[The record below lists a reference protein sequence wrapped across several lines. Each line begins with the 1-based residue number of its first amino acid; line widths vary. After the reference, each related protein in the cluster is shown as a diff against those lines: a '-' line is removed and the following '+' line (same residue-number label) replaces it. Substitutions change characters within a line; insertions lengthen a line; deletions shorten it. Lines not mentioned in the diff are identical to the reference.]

1 MYHEEDADLSII
13 QGRKVAI
20 IGYGS
25 QGHAHALNLRDSGVD
40 VRVGLKDGSPSRAK
54 AEAEGLRVVSVAE
67 AVKESTVIMILAPDH
82 LQRHI
87 YTDSILPNLKDGDAL
102 FFGHGF
108 NIRFGYIKPTASVDV
123 CMVAPKGPGHLVR
136 REYAAGRGVPVIVAV
151 EQDSTGNAWP
161 LTLSYAKAI
170 GGLRAGGILT
180 TFTEET
186 ETDLFG
192 EQSVLC
198 GGASQ
203 LVMYGFEVLTEAG
216 YQPEVA
222 YFECLHELKLIV
234 DLMYE
239 GGIAKQRWSVS
250 DTAEFGDYVS
260 GPQAAQRVAKP
271 IVLIA
276 EELSPAT
283 LEALGPDFE
292 VVNCD
297 GANRA
302 ELLAALAKGVDA
314 VLIRSATKMDAE
326 AIAAAKG
333 LKVIARA
340 GVGLD
345 NVDIPAATAAGVMVV
360 NAPTS
365 NIVSAAELA
374 IALLMASARFVSPA
388 HAALRNGK
396 WARSK
401 YTGAEIFEKTLGIVG
416 FGRIG
421 QLVAH
426 RMQAFGMDVVAY
438 DPYLQPARAA
448 QLGVRLVELD
458 ELLKVSDFITIHL
471 PKTKE
476 TANLIGVEALKKVK
490 STVRIINAARGG
502 VLDEAA
508 LFDAIT
514 EGRVAGAGLDVFST
528 EPCTDSPLF
537 TLDQVVATPHLGAS
551 TDEAQERAGIA
562 VAVSVRKA
570 LAGELVP
577 DAVNVKGG
585 AIHEEIRPS
594 LPLVEKMAQIATAI
608 AGEAP
613 VSMDLT
619 VKGEISEHDSSIL
632 ATSALKGALLGCGLL
647 DVTYV
652 NAPALA
658 AERGVT
664 SSVTTDPE
672 SPEYRSMI
680 SLRAALADGKIV
692 TVDGTLMGIRKV
704 EKIIAI
710 DSFDLDLPPTENLL
724 FLRYSDKP
732 GVVGAVGNALGKAGI
747 NIAGMQVA
755 RSSAG
760 GNALMALTVDS
771 QISDELITSVK
782 KETGAELVR
791 SVTLVG

>member
-1 MYHEEDADLSII
+1 MIT
-13 QGRKVAI
+13 K
-20 IGYGS
+20 
-25 QGHAHALNLRDSGVD
+25 
-40 VRVGLKDGSPSRAK
+40 K
-54 AEAEGLRVVSVAE
+54 AAR
-67 AVKESTVIMILAPDH
+67 
-82 LQRHI
+82 
-87 YTDSILPNLKDGDAL
+87 
-102 FFGHGF
+102 
-108 NIRFGYIKPTASVDV
+108 
-123 CMVAPKGPGHLVR
+123 
-136 REYAAGRGVPVIVAV
+136 
-151 EQDSTGNAWP
+151 
-161 LTLSYAKAI
+161 
-170 GGLRAGGILT
+170 
-180 TFTEET
+180 
-186 ETDLFG
+186 
-192 EQSVLC
+192 
-198 GGASQ
+198 
-203 LVMYGFEVLTEAG
+203 
-216 YQPEVA
+216 
-222 YFECLHELKLIV
+222 
-234 DLMYE
+234 
-239 GGIAKQRWSVS
+239 
-250 DTAEFGDYVS
+250 
-260 GPQAAQRVAKP
+260 RVAKP

-283 LEALGPDFE
+283 LDALGPDFE

-297 GANRA
+297 GANRD
-302 ELLAALAKGVDA
+302 ELLAALSKGVDA

-374 IALLMASARFVSPA
+374 ISLLLASARFISPA
-388 HAALRNGK
+388 HTALQNGK
-396 WARSK
+396 WARAK
-401 YTGAEIFEKTLGIVG
+401 YTGAELFEKTLGIVG

-458 ELLKVSDFITIHL
+458 ELLKISDFITIHL

-476 TANLIGVEALKKVK
+476 TANLIGTEALQKVK
-490 STVRIINAARGG
+490 PSVRIINAARGG

-508 LFDAIT
+508 LFTAIT
-514 EGRVAGAGLDVFST
+514 EGRVAGAGLDVFAT

-537 TLDQVVATPHLGAS
+537 GLDQVIATPHLGAS

-619 VKGEISEHDSSIL
+619 VKGDISGHDSSIL
-632 ATSALKGALLGCGLL
+632 ATSALKGALLACGLS

-658 AERGVT
+658 AARGVT
-664 SSVTTDPE
+664 SAVATDPE

-710 DSFDLDLPPTENLL
+710 DGFDLDLPPTENLL
-724 FLRYSDKP
+724 FLRYADKP

-755 RSSAG
+755 RNAAG
-760 GNALMALTVDS
+760 GNALMAITVDS
-771 QISDELITSVK
+771 QISDEIIIAVK
-782 KETGAELVR
+782 KETGADVVR

>member
-1 MYHEEDADLSII
+1 
-13 QGRKVAI
+13 
-20 IGYGS
+20 
-25 QGHAHALNLRDSGVD
+25 
-40 VRVGLKDGSPSRAK
+40 
-54 AEAEGLRVVSVAE
+54 
-67 AVKESTVIMILAPDH
+67 MITK
-82 LQRHI
+82 R
-87 YTDSILPNLKDGDAL
+87 
-102 FFGHGF
+102 
-108 NIRFGYIKPTASVDV
+108 
-123 CMVAPKGPGHLVR
+123 
-136 REYAAGRGVPVIVAV
+136 
-151 EQDSTGNAWP
+151 
-161 LTLSYAKAI
+161 
-170 GGLRAGGILT
+170 
-180 TFTEET
+180 
-186 ETDLFG
+186 
-192 EQSVLC
+192 
-198 GGASQ
+198 
-203 LVMYGFEVLTEAG
+203 EVL
-216 YQPEVA
+216 
-222 YFECLHELKLIV
+222 
-234 DLMYE
+234 
-239 GGIAKQRWSVS
+239 
-250 DTAEFGDYVS
+250 
-260 GPQAAQRVAKP
+260 RVAKP

-276 EELSPAT
+276 EELSSAT
-283 LEALGPDFE
+283 LDALGPDFE
-292 VVNCD
+292 VRNCD

-302 ELLAALAKGVDA
+302 ELLAELGKGVDA

-374 IALLMASARFVSPA
+374 ISLLLASARFISPA

-401 YTGAEIFEKTLGIVG
+401 YTGAELFEKTLGIVG

-426 RMQAFGMDVVAY
+426 RMQAFGMNVVAY
-438 DPYLQPARAA
+438 DPYLQPAKAA
-448 QLGVRLVELD
+448 QLGVELLELD
-458 ELLKVSDFITIHL
+458 ELLKRSDFITIHL

-490 STVRIINAARGG
+490 KEVRIINAARGG

-508 LFDAIT
+508 LYDAIV
-514 EGRVAGAGLDVFST
+514 EGRVAGAGLDVYVT

-537 TLDQVVATPHLGAS
+537 QLDQVVATPHLGAS

-585 AIHEEIRPS
+585 AIHDEIRPS
-594 LPLVEKMAQIATAI
+594 LPLVEKMAQLATAI
-608 AGEAP
+608 AGETP
-613 VSMDLT
+613 VSIEIT
-619 VKGEISEHDSSIL
+619 VKGDISGHDSSIL
-632 ATSALKGALLGCGLL
+632 AVSALKGALVGSGCE

-652 NAPALA
+652 NAPGLA

-664 SSVTTDPE
+664 SSVSTTPD

-680 SLRAALADGKIV
+680 SLHAALSNGKSIK
-692 TVDGTLMGIRKV
+692 VDGTLMGIRKV

-710 DSFDLDLPPTENLL
+710 DGFDLDLPPAENLL
-724 FLRYSDKP
+724 FLRYADKP
-732 GVVGAVGNALGKAGI
+732 GVVGAVGNALGSAKI

-755 RSSAG
+755 RESAG

-771 QISDELITSVK
+771 PVSDAVAETVK
-782 KETGAELVR
+782 KETGAEIVR
-791 SVTLVG
+791 SVTLVN